1 MKIQE
6 YLKEHKLIADGAMG
20 TYFAKMQGNDKLV
33 SEFANIENPEL
44 IEKIHKQYIDAGAR
58 FLRTNTF
65 AANMEVLKGD
75 QEKQDKIFHA
85 ACQIAKHAAGEA
97 WDRKDAKT
105 SVEDLV
111 FIAGDIGPIPVNP
124 ERGIEA
130 VVAEYKHMCDI
141 FIEEKVS
148 AILFETFSDLSMIQD
163 VVSYI
168 KGKSD
173 IFVIVDFCVN
183 KNGYSAMGIK
193 ANRLLEQ
200 AGALSGIDA
209 VGFNCGI
216 GSGHMSQM
224 LRKLNF
230 PKEKYMVCMP
240 NAGYPEQFQNRMV
253 FMDNVDYFVQNMVEI
268 AELGIDIIG
277 GCCGTTPAYI
287 EKMMKK
293 VSVSPVLKAASI
305 EVVQNGIQNDFNETK
320 KGFIEERPNEFYEKL
335 ASGKKVVAVEL
346 DPPFD
351 EKYDKIM
358 ECAQFLKDRN
368 VDIITMADS
377 PSGRSRAD
385 SVLMSVKLAKD
396 VGNAVMP
403 HLCCRDRNMISMRS
417 TILGA
422 YINDIRNML
431 IVTGDPV
438 PSVSRA
444 STTSVFDYNSI
455 QLMKF
460 VKEMNQEHFASEPIY
475 YGGALNYV
483 GILDRVVER
492 MKKKIDAGATYFLT
506 QPIYAPEDIQR
517 IYDIKQRVDAKI
529 LCGIMPFTS
538 YRNANFI
545 KNEMAGIH
553 VPDEIVA
560 RYHPDMS
567 KEEAEVVGAE
577 IASEIIDKLH
587 ECADGYYFMLP
598 FNRVSFMD
606 KIVIK

>member
-1 MKIQE
+1 MNISE
-6 YLKEHKLIADGAMG
+6 FLKEHRLIADGAMG
-20 TYFAKMQGNDKLV
+20 TYFAKLQGNDRLV
-33 SEFANIENPEL
+33 SEYANLENPKI
-44 IEKIHKQYIDAGAR
+44 IEEIHRQYIQSGAR
-58 FLRTNTF
+58 LLRTNTF
-65 AANMEVLKGD
+65 AANTEVLKVS
-75 QEKQDKIFHA
+75 QEKQEEIIRA
-85 ACQIAKHAAGEA
+85 ACQIAKRAAGDVEKENTNA
-97 WDRKDAKT
+97 GDRI
-105 SVEDLV
+105 

-124 ERGIEA
+124 ERAPED
-130 VVAEYKHMCDI
+130 VVTEYKHMCDI

-148 AILFETFSDLSMIQD
+148 AILFETFSDLTIMKD
-163 VVSYI
+163 VISYV
-168 KGKSD
+168 KEKSD

-200 AGALSGIDA
+200 AGEVSGIDA

-224 LRKLNF
+224 IKKLNF
-230 PKEKYMVCMP
+230 PKDKYMVCMP

-253 FMDNVDYFVQNMVEI
+253 FMDNADYFVQNMVEI
-268 AELGIDIIG
+268 AAAGMDIMG
-277 GCCGTTPAYI
+277 GCCGTTPEYI
-287 EKMMKK
+287 KK
-293 VSVSPVLKAASI
+293 LAQKISMEPILKTASI
-305 EVVQNGIQNDFNETK
+305 EVG
-320 KGFIEERPNEFYEKL
+320 KGGEHAHPIEEKPNEFYEKL

-368 VDIITMADS
+368 VDMITMADS

-385 SVLMSVKLAKD
+385 SVLMSIKLAKD

-422 YINDIRNML
+422 YINDIRNLL

-455 QLMKF
+455 QLMNF
-460 VKEMNQEHFASEPIY
+460 LKEMNQEHFSSDPIY
-475 YGGALNYV
+475 YGGALNYA

-506 QPIYAPEDIQR
+506 QPIYAPEDIER
-517 IYDIKQRVDAKI
+517 IYDIKQRVDTKI

-538 YRNANFI
+538 YRNANFV
-545 KNEMAGIH
+545 KNEIAGIR

-560 RYHPDMS
+560 RYHPDMGR
-567 KEEAEVVGAE
+567 EEAEIVGAE

-587 ECADGYYFMLP
+587 EFADGYYFMLP

>member
-1 MKIQE
+1 MNISE
-6 YLKEHKLIADGAMG
+6 FLKEHRLIADGAMG
-20 TYFAKMQGNDKLV
+20 TYFAKLQGNDRLV
-33 SEFANIENPEL
+33 SEYANLENPKI
-44 IEKIHKQYIDAGAR
+44 IEEIHRQYIQSGAR
-58 FLRTNTF
+58 LLRTNTF
-65 AANMEVLKGD
+65 AANTEVLKVS
-75 QEKQDKIFHA
+75 QEKQEEIIRA
-85 ACQIAKHAAGEA
+85 ACQIAKRAAGDVEKENTNA
-97 WDRKDAKT
+97 GDRI
-105 SVEDLV
+105 

-124 ERGIEA
+124 ERAPED
-130 VVAEYKHMCDI
+130 VVTEYKHMCDI

-148 AILFETFSDLSMIQD
+148 AILFETFSDLTIMKD
-163 VVSYI
+163 VISYV
-168 KGKSD
+168 KEKSD
-173 IFVIVDFCVN
+173 IFIIVDFCVN

-200 AGALSGIDA
+200 AGEVSGIDA

-224 LRKLNF
+224 IKKLNF
-230 PKEKYMVCMP
+230 PKDKYMVCMP

-253 FMDNVDYFVQNMVEI
+253 FMDNADYFVQNMVEI
-268 AELGIDIIG
+268 AAAGMDIMG
-277 GCCGTTPAYI
+277 GCCGTTPEYI
-287 EKMMKK
+287 KK
-293 VSVSPVLKAASI
+293 LAKKISMEPILKTASI
-305 EVVQNGIQNDFNETK
+305 EVG
-320 KGFIEERPNEFYEKL
+320 KGGEHAHPIEEKPNEFYEKL

-368 VDIITMADS
+368 VDMITMADS

-385 SVLMSVKLAKD
+385 SVLMSIKLAKD

-422 YINDIRNML
+422 YINDIRNLL

-455 QLMKF
+455 QLMNF
-460 VKEMNQEHFASEPIY
+460 LKEMNQEHFSSDPIY
-475 YGGALNYV
+475 YGGALNYA

-506 QPIYAPEDIQR
+506 QPIYAPEDIER
-517 IYDIKQRVDAKI
+517 IYDIKQRVNTKI

-538 YRNANFI
+538 YRNANFV
-545 KNEMAGIH
+545 KNEIAGIR

-560 RYHPDMS
+560 RYHPDMGR
-567 KEEAEVVGAE
+567 EEAEIVGAG

-587 ECADGYYFMLP
+587 EFADGYYFMLP